1 MPLSGR
7 SSGSDIKGRFAPMSA
22 VSTLNADLFLDSA
35 YSKASFLRKLLWLFG
50 SGGPKIFLAFFFYII
65 KHTPVWALP
74 ILTARMIDIV
84 SSPETHMIHE
94 LWVNIGIYAALL
106 AQNIPIHVLYVRL
119 LSNVI
124 RNVQASFRLA
134 LVRRFHQL
142 SMGFH
147 EDHKSGKLQTKVLR
161 DAESIESMM
170 SQVANNVFGS
180 LTTIIFALIVTL
192 RKEPLIAAFY
202 LFAIPLAIILLRSF
216 WGRMKANNEAYRKE
230 LEQMNSNLSEMIEM
244 MPITRG
250 HGEEERELKKLD
262 ARFIAIRMRGIM
274 VDTFNALF
282 GSSAFVSYN
291 FFQMVTLGVS
301 TFMAYHKYITVG
313 DVVLYNS
320 FFAMIMNGVNN
331 ILAVLPELN
340 KGIDAL
346 SSANEVISSP
356 DIERNEGK
364 STLKSFSGK
373 YDLEEVTFTYPSAK
387 TPSIQNLNLR
397 IDGGE
402 VLAFVGPSGSG
413 KSTLMNLLI
422 GFRRPEKG
430 RILLDGIDMDTLD
443 LRTYRR
449 FLGIVPQNILLYS
462 GTIRDNITF
471 GHLGFKEKDIL
482 NALEIANA
490 LEFIQ
495 QLPQGL
501 ETMLGEH
508 GAKLSGGQKQRIA
521 IARAVIRDPRVLI
534 FDEATSALDPLSVV
548 KINDALS
555 RVAKNRTVLIV
566 SHNLL
571 TVDRAD
577 RIVVMKEGSIAEE
590 GSLQTLIRRKG
601 EFYKLRELH
610 KNPLSTE

>member
-1 MPLSGR
+1 M
-7 SSGSDIKGRFAPMSA
+7 SS
-22 VSTLNADLFLDSA
+22 VSTLNAELFLDSA
-35 YSKASFLRKLLWLFG
+35 YSKAGLFKKLLWLFG
-50 SGGPKIFLAFFFYII
+50 SGGPKIILAFFLYVV
-65 KHTPVWALP
+65 KHTPVWVLP
-74 ILTARMIDIV
+74 IVTARMIDIV
-84 SSPETHMIHE
+84 TVPEAHE
-94 LWVNIGIYAALL
+94 VRDLWVNIGIYAAFL
-106 AQNIPIHVLYVRL
+106 AQNIPVHVLYVRI

-142 SMGFH
+142 TMGFH
-147 EDHKSGKLQTKVLR
+147 EDHKSGKLQSKVLR
-161 DAESIESMM
+161 DAESVETMM
-170 SQVANNVFGS
+170 TQVANNIFGS
-180 LTTIIFALIVTL
+180 LISIIFALVVTL
-192 RKEPLIAAFY
+192 RKEPLIAVFY
-202 LFAIPLAIILLRSF
+202 LFAIPLAVILLRGF

-230 LEQMNSNLSEMIEM
+230 LEQMNANVSEMIEM

-262 ARFIAIRMRGIM
+262 ARFIAIRMRGVM

-313 DVVLYNS
+313 EVVLYNS
-320 FFAMIMNGVNN
+320 FFGMIMNGVNN

-356 DIERNEGK
+356 DVERNEGK
-364 STLKSFSGK
+364 STLKSFTGK
-373 YDLEEVTFTYPSAK
+373 YHLEYVTFTYPSSK
-387 TPSIQNLNLR
+387 TPAIKDLNLKVNE
-397 IDGGE
+397 GE
-402 VLAFVGPSGSG
+402 VMAFVGPSGSG

-449 FLGIVPQNILLYS
+449 FLGIVPQNTLLYS

-471 GHLGFKEKDIL
+471 GHTAFKEKDIL

-490 LEFIQ
+490 LEFID

-548 KINDALS
+548 KINDALG

-577 RIVVMKEGSIAEE
+577 RIVVMKDGLIAEE
-590 GSLQTLIRRKG
+590 GNIQSLVKRKG
-601 EFYKLRELH
+601 EFHKLRELH
-610 KNPLSTE
+610 KNPLAVE